1 MRLVDADALIEAHY
15 DYCCKHHGEADNFYV
30 WSLELMRNAPT
41 IDAVPV
47 VRCKDCKYLSFDDPN
62 DLTWGYCDY
71 WFDYH
76 YENDFCNYGKAKI

>member
-1 MRLVDADALIEAHY
+1 MRLIDADALWYGLDLHVKRGGTLSYAWCVSAIN
-15 DYCCKHHGEADNFYV
+15 D
-30 WSLELMRNAPT
+30 APT
-41 IDAVPV
+41 VDAVSV

-76 YENDFCNYGKAKI
+76 YENDFCSYGEKR